1 MTSISNEL
9 HLPATTF
16 GIPAAQHGL
25 HIFVD
30 GCYDPVS
37 GHGGWAFVAYRD
49 VVEIASGFGG
59 VGDSANNS
67 MELTAVLKAA
77 IWINREATGEAAT
90 IWSDSV
96 YAVTGCNIRRH
107 IWKNNGWKKSNP
119 NGNARSRMIAN
130 AELWKA
136 VDLQLSQNPLVT
148 IAWCKGHSG
157 IAGNERAD
165 ELADRGRLSLRGG

>member
-9 HLPATTF
+9 HLPATIF

-30 GCYDPVS
+30 GCYDPGS

-49 VVEIASGFGG
+49 VAEIASGFGG

-67 MELTAVLKAA
+67 MELAAVLKAA
-77 IWINREATGEAAT
+77 IWINSEATDEAAT
-90 IWSDSV
+90 IWSDSI

-119 NGNARSRMIAN
+119 NGNARSR
-130 AELWKA
+130 K
-136 VDLQLSQNPLVT
+136 
-148 IAWCKGHSG
+148 C
-157 IAGNERAD
+157 
-165 ELADRGRLSLRGG
+165 